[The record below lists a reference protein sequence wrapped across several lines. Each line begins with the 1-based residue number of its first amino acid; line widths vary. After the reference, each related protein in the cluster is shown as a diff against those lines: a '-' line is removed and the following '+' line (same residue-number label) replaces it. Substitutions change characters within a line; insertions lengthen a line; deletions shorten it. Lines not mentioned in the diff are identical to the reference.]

1 MAPRQM
7 TEHSLNA
14 VKGWPSPHAVDYSAS
29 FVASGSGGDSGLHDT
44 FVAFSGSVVSLNAA
58 GKFVYGV
65 ANGAMPMFLFQNS
78 DDPDVANDGGDALV
92 TSGAW
97 TAVAPTGKMMALP
110 AAGAYELA
118 TTEVKGTI
126 ANFVPN
132 DLLAVVATNG
142 DAGNHA
148 DRGKV
153 EEMAWAT
160 GAAGVAMR
168 DVVGVVSRVG
178 AANSHGKDEV
188 SFWPVYLPTSKLN
201 TSTAVD
207 A

>member
-14 VKGWPSPHAVDYSAS
+14 VKGWPSPHAVDYSAT
-29 FVASGSGGDSGLHDT
+29 FLAGTGGNSGLHDT

-65 ANGAMPMFLFQNS
+65 VDGAMPMFLFQNS

-153 EEMAWAT
+153 EEMAWDLT
-160 GAAGVAMR
+160 GNAGTMR

-188 SFWPVYLPTSKLN
+188 SFWPVYLPLSKIN
-201 TSTAVD
+201 TNAS
-207 A
+207 

>member
-14 VKGWPSPHAVDYSAS
+14 VKGWPSPHAVDYSAT
-29 FVASGSGGDSGLHDT
+29 FLAGTGGNSGLHDT
-44 FVAFSGSVVSLNAA
+44 FVAFSGSVVSLTAA

-65 ANGAMPMFLFQNS
+65 VDGAMPMFLFQNS

-110 AAGAYELA
+110 AGGAYELA

-153 EEMAWAT
+153 EEMAWDLT
-160 GAAGVAMR
+160 GNAGTMR

-188 SFWPVYLPTSKLN
+188 SFWPVYLPLSNIN
-201 TSTAVD
+201 TNAS
-207 A
+207 

>member
-14 VKGWPSPHAVDYSAS
+14 VKGWPSPHAVDYSAA
-29 FVASGSGGDSGLHDT
+29 FAAGTGGNSGLHDT

-65 ANGAMPMFLFQNS
+65 VDGAMPMFLFQNS

-110 AAGAYELA
+110 AAGSYELA

-126 ANFVPN
+126 TGFVPN

-153 EEMAWAT
+153 EEIAWAV
-160 GAAGVAMR
+160 GNAGTMA
-168 DVVGVVSRVG
+168 DVVGIVSRIG

-188 SFWPVYLPTSKLN
+188 SFWPVYLPLSKINVN
-201 TSTAVD
+201 TA
-207 A
+207 